1 MMLYYATKS
10 FCFPL
15 RNYKF
20 FTATVYPV
28 SLADWNSERWQKADI

>member
-1 MMLYYATKS
+1 MMLYYATKT
-10 FCFPL
+10 FCFPQ

-28 SLADWNSERWQKADI
+28 SLAD